1 MNAPSEKSESQ
12 LNYELVSALATLRA
26 ICDDATKAVRLL
38 SRGVDYAGD
47 GSCPM
52 SSASMDLHY
61 AMDRVREADRA
72 LARFYSG
79 E

>member
-26 ICDDATKAVRLL
+26 ICSDTQDAARAV
-38 SRGVDYAGD
+38 SRGADYAGD
-47 GSCPM
+47 GSCVL
-52 SSASMDLHY
+52 SAATMDLRY
-61 AMDRVREADRA
+61 AIDRVVEAERA